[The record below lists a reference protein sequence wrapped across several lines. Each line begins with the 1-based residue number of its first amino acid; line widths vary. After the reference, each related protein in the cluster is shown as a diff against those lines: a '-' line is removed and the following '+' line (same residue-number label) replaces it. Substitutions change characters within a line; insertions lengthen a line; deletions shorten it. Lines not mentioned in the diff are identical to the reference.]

1 MASTVKVSPST
12 QSFASDGKEQ
22 QGTAPV
28 LPAPP
33 LKARPPP
40 SLWSYL
46 PTWVSKN
53 LRSKRS
59 WKIMFRSC
67 VACWAAYLIILPNA
81 SLRTLGTVGFFA
93 LLTSLFVPPYLPVQ
107 LFFFIMTTVEVGL
120 LLGWGIGAAAMRAAN
135 ESRDPSVLQASM
147 AVLNASI
154 TANPAFQANPVLAKT
169 TAIYHG
175 VFLDTRASIVYGCF
189 LGLGAFVMGLF
200 RAYAPTLVFL
210 SIFGTIAMDIFA
222 TYGPLFPSAHY
233 NLMNSMA
240 ISVSCYMAIAILT
253 TIFIFPESMNHSL
266 INDILEQ
273 LDRLKEIVETQ
284 DEVLRT
290 PPEHLISEHSPLI
303 KETKAARAT
312 VVLSQQ
318 QLMATSRFVHLEFSH
333 GRWNGDDV
341 LDLLEPL
348 LTLVTRVAGLQ
359 SFSQLICMSQHL
371 FERLRSDSTT
381 TIPDTSDGYLLR
393 RFHERNETIE
403 AEHKVRVSEVLPIID
418 RSTGPLRQTV
428 SNGIEVIKRSLNHV
442 NQNRWSRNADMD
454 AQTRMELDKAIEGL
468 QSSLDE
474 FKRTNRL
481 ALINPFIP
489 ILNNPE
495 LTEGSQTVPLRSLY
509 VSYVFATT
517 MINVAEATLGLMT
530 LVSDTMEKRKAN
542 RLWAPKGLRKLWKI
556 LSAKGDQA
564 NGVLGEDVSPHA
576 IGRNASEEQE
586 VDHRRDP
593 DSRPPTNA
601 FQKVM
606 HYISAVYRWMETP
619 EAIFAFK
626 YIFISI
632 ALWIPCVVRSSAFF
646 YYREKGIWA
655 LIMAQTMINLY
666 AADQIFNL
674 VIRLTGT
681 FVGLVAG
688 LLAWYL
694 GDEWMTLPFSS
705 FDTGNA
711 KSHGNVYGSAAAVGF
726 VLIPIVFV
734 RLFGPY
740 KYLQGVVL
748 ACATFALVVG
758 YSWIDGHLT
767 QLATPGQGWSVAW
780 RRWVLVVIGS
790 GASFVVMMLPPTSGR
805 KAVRLRNAS
814 SITSLSKLY
823 GHLISAWIS
832 EVDLDEEKDERKGEQ
847 IKAKWM
853 KEFRDKVMGA
863 SVEMRTIR
871 ELTELA
877 TWEGSLRGKW
887 PREEYVQLVEVQI
900 EMVSSLSQASSLGGA
915 LMQLDDAWRVT
926 FLHHTGVLNPNF
938 ISDVMGLFSLVSQ
951 SLRTAEPMHQVLPE
965 TLLEKLFYHQSNYAS
980 RDSLTPEYATSV
992 DYMYYAAGVV
1002 AVYQLLHSL
1011 DELHRITKT
1020 LCGEVPLRGFTR
1032 WKAEFE
1038 HSRTDI
1044 RAL

>member
-12 QSFASDGKEQ
+12 QSFASDRKQ
-22 QGTAPV
+22 QHGAASVPPV
-28 LPAPP
+28 PP
-33 LKARPPP
+33 LKTRPPP
-40 SLWSYL
+40 TVWSYL

-59 WKIMFRSC
+59 WKMMVRSC
-67 VACWAAYLIILPNA
+67 VACWAAYLIMLPNA
-81 SLRTLGTVGFFA
+81 SLRTLGTAGFFA

-107 LFFFIMTTVEVGL
+107 LFSFIMTTVEVGL

-154 TANPAFQANPVLAKT
+154 AANPVFQANPALAKT

-175 VFLDTRASIVYGCF
+175 VFLDTRASVVYGCF

-200 RAYAPTLVFL
+200 RAYAPTLIFL
-210 SIFGTIAMDIFA
+210 SIFGTIAII
-222 TYGPLFPSAHY
+222 TYGPLFPSARY
-233 NLMNSMA
+233 TLTKSMA
-240 ISVSCYMAIAILT
+240 ISVSY
-253 TIFIFPESMNHSL
+253 
-266 INDILEQ
+266 
-273 LDRLKEIVETQ
+273 IVENQ

-303 KETKAARAT
+303 QESKAARAT

-318 QLMATSRFVHLEFSH
+318 QLMATSRFIHLEFSYS
-333 GRWNGDDV
+333 RWNGDDV

-348 LTLVTRVAGLQ
+348 LALVTRVAGLQ

-371 FERLRSDSTT
+371 FERFHSESTT
-381 TIPDTSDGYLLR
+381 TIPETSDGYLLR
-393 RFHERNETIE
+393 QFHERNDTIE
-403 AEHKVRVSEVLPIID
+403 TEHKVHISEVLPIID
-418 RSTGPLRQTV
+418 RSTGPLRQAI
-428 SNGIEVIKRSLNHV
+428 SKGIEVIKQSLNHI
-442 NQNRWSRNADMD
+442 NKNRWSRNPDMD
-454 AQTRMELDKAIEGL
+454 AQTRVELDKAIEEL
-468 QSSLDE
+468 QSTLGE
-474 FKRTNRL
+474 FKNTNRL
-481 ALINPFIP
+481 ALINPFKP
-489 ILNNPE
+489 ILKNPD
-495 LTEGSQTVPLRSLY
+495 LVVGSQTLPLRSLY

-517 MINVAEATLGLMT
+517 MINVAEATLGLMS

-556 LSAKGDQA
+556 LSAKGDQT
-564 NGVLGEDVSPHA
+564 NGVFGEDVSPHA
-576 IGRNASEEQE
+576 VGRNAPEELE

-593 DSRPPTNA
+593 DSRPPTNS
-601 FQKVM
+601 FQRAM

-632 ALWIPCVVRSSAFF
+632 ALWIPCVVRSSACMSRVTAYLFVLSITF
-646 YYREKGIWA
+646 Q
-655 LIMAQTMINLY
+655 LLHQPLS
-666 AADQIFNL
+666 L

-681 FVGLVAG
+681 FAGLVAG

-694 GDEWMTLPFSS
+694 G
-705 FDTGNA
+705 NA
-711 KSHGNVYGSAAAVGF
+711 KSTGSVYGSAAAVGF

-758 YSWIDGHLT
+758 YSWIDGHLP

-814 SITSLSKLY
+814 SITSLSNLY

-832 EVDLDEEKDERKGEQ
+832 EVDSDEEKDERKAEQ
-847 IKAKWM
+847 VKAKWM
-853 KEFRDKVMGA
+853 KEFRDKVIAA

-900 EMVSSLSQASSLGGA
+900 EMVSSLSQLGGA
-915 LMQLDDAWRVT
+915 LAQLDDAWRVT

-965 TLLEKLFYHQSNYAS
+965 TLLEKLFYHQSNYAGQ
-980 RDSLTPEYATSV
+980 DSLTLENATSL

-1020 LCGEVPLRGFTR
+1020 LCGEVPLRGFMR

-1038 HSRTDI
+1038 HSRTEI

>member
-1 MASTVKVSPST
+1 MARAVKISPST
-12 QSFASDGKEQ
+12 QSFASDRKQ
-22 QGTAPV
+22 QHDASPV
-28 LPAPP
+28 PPVPPVPP

-59 WKIMFRSC
+59 LKILFRSC
-67 VACWAAYLIILPNA
+67 VACWLAYVIMLPNA
-81 SLRTLGTVGFFA
+81 SLRTLGTAGFFG
-93 LLTSLFVPPYLPVQ
+93 LLTSLFVPAYIPVQ

-154 TANPAFQANPVLAKT
+154 AANPAFQANPTLATT

-175 VFLDTRASIVYGCF
+175 VFLDTRASVVYGCF
-189 LGLGAFVMGLF
+189 LGLGAFIMGLF
-200 RAYAPTLVFL
+200 RAYAPTLIFL

-222 TYGPLFPSAHY
+222 TYGPLFPTAHY
-233 NLMNSMA
+233 HLMNSMA

-266 INDILEQ
+266 INDVLEQ
-273 LDRLKEIVETQ
+273 LDRLKDMVETQ

-290 PPEHLISEHSPLI
+290 PPEHLVSEQSPLI
-303 KETKAARAT
+303 KETKVARAT
-312 VVLSQQ
+312 IVLSQQ
-318 QLMATSRFVHLEFSH
+318 QLMATSRFIHLEFSH

-348 LTLVTRVAGLQ
+348 LTLVTQVAGLQ

-371 FERLRSDSTT
+371 FERFRSDSTT

-393 RFHERNETIE
+393 RYHERNETIE
-403 AEHKVRVSEVLPIID
+403 AEHKVHVSEVLPIID
-418 RSTGPLRQTV
+418 RSTGPLRQAI
-428 SNGIEVIKRSLNHV
+428 SNGIETTKRSLNHI
-442 NQNRWSRNADMD
+442 NQCRWSRNADMD
-454 AQTRMELDKAIEGL
+454 AQMRVGLDKAIEEL
-468 QSSLDE
+468 QSSLGE
-474 FKRTNRL
+474 FKKTNRL
-481 ALINPFIP
+481 ALINPFRP
-489 ILNNPE
+489 ILNNRE
-495 LTEGSQTVPLRSLY
+495 LTQGSQTLPLRSLY

-517 MINVAEATLGLMT
+517 MINVGEASLGLMT

-556 LSAKGDQA
+556 LSARGDQTNA
-564 NGVLGEDVSPHA
+564 VLGDDVSPHA
-576 IGRNASEEQE
+576 TGRHVEEHE

-601 FQKVM
+601 FQRVM
-606 HYISAVYRWMETP
+606 HRISAVYRWTLTP

-646 YYREKGIWA
+646 FYREKGIWA
-655 LIMAQTMINLY
+655 LIMAQTVINLY

-674 VIRLTGT
+674 VTRLIGT
-681 FVGLVAG
+681 FGGLVAG

-694 GDEWMTLPFSS
+694 G
-705 FDTGNA
+705 NA
-711 KSHGNVYGSAAAVGF
+711 NSHGSVYGSAAAVGF

-734 RLFGPY
+734 RLFSPV

-748 ACATFALVVG
+748 GCATFALVVG

-814 SITSLSKLY
+814 SISSLSNLY
-823 GHLISAWIS
+823 GHLISTWIS
-832 EVDLDEEKDERKGEQ
+832 EVGPDEEKVERGEEQ
-847 IKAKWM
+847 AKTRWV
-853 KEFRDKVMGA
+853 KEFREKVMGA
-863 SVEMRTIR
+863 SSEMRTIR

-877 TWEGSLRGKW
+877 MWEGSLRGKW
-887 PREEYVQLVEVQI
+887 PKEEYVQLVEVQI
-900 EMVSSLSQASSLGGA
+900 EMVSSLWQLGAA

-965 TLLEKLFYHQSNYAS
+965 TLLEKLFYHQSNYAI
-980 RDSLTPEYATSV
+980 RDSLTLESATSL

-1038 HSRTDI
+1038 QSRTEI
-1044 RAL
+1044 RAA

>member
-12 QSFASDGKEQ
+12 QSFASERKQ
-22 QGTAPV
+22 QQDASPIPPV
-28 LPAPP
+28 P
-33 LKARPPP
+33 LLKKRPPP
-40 SLWSYL
+40 TVWSYL

-59 WKIMFRSC
+59 WKMMVRSC
-67 VACWAAYLIILPNA
+67 VACWAAYVIMLPNA
-81 SLRTLGTVGFFA
+81 SLRTLGTAGFFA

-154 TANPAFQANPVLAKT
+154 AANPVFQTNPALAKT

-175 VFLDTRASIVYGCF
+175 VFLDTRASVVYGCF

-200 RAYAPTLVFL
+200 RAYAPTLIFL

-222 TYGPLFPSAHY
+222 TYGPLFPSARY
-233 NLMNSMA
+233 TLMNSMA

-253 TIFIFPESMNHSL
+253 TIFIFPETMNHSL

-273 LDRLKEIVETQ
+273 LDRLKEMVETQ

-303 KETKAARAT
+303 KESKAARAT

-318 QLMATSRFVHLEFSH
+318 QLMATSRFIHLEFSY

-348 LTLVTRVAGLQ
+348 TALVTRVAGLQ

-371 FERLRSDSTT
+371 FERFRSDSTT

-393 RFHERNETIE
+393 RFHERNDTIE
-403 AEHKVRVSEVLPIID
+403 AEHKVHISEVLPIID
-418 RSTGPLRQTV
+418 RSTGPLRQTI
-428 SNGIEVIKRSLNHV
+428 SNGIEVIKQSLNHI
-442 NQNRWSRNADMD
+442 NKNRWSRNPDMD
-454 AQTRMELDKAIEGL
+454 AQTRTELDKAIEEL
-468 QSSLDE
+468 QSTLGD
-474 FKRTNRL
+474 FKSTNRL
-481 ALINPFIP
+481 ALINPFKP
-489 ILNNPE
+489 ILKNPE
-495 LTEGSQTVPLRSLY
+495 LVVGSQTLPLRSLY

-517 MINVAEATLGLMT
+517 MINVAEATLGLMS
-530 LVSDTMEKRKAN
+530 LVGDTMEKRKAN

-556 LSAKGDQA
+556 LSAKGDQT
-564 NGVLGEDVSPHA
+564 NGVFGEDVSPHA
-576 IGRNASEEQE
+576 VGRNAPEELE

-593 DSRPPTNA
+593 DSRPPTNS
-601 FQKVM
+601 FQRVM

-681 FVGLVAG
+681 FAGLVAG

-694 GDEWMTLPFSS
+694 G
-705 FDTGNA
+705 NA
-711 KSHGNVYGSAAAVGF
+711 KSTGSVYGSAAAVGF

-734 RLFGPY
+734 RLFGPT

-814 SITSLSKLY
+814 SITSLSNLY
-823 GHLISAWIS
+823 GYLISAWIA
-832 EVDLDEEKDERKGEQ
+832 EVDSDREKDERQAEQ
-847 IKAKWM
+847 VKAKWL

-900 EMVSSLSQASSLGGA
+900 EMVSSLSQLGGA

-980 RDSLTPEYATSV
+980 QDSLTLENATSL

-1011 DELHRITKT
+1011 DELHRITRT
-1020 LCGEVPLRGFTR
+1020 LCGEVPLRGFMR

-1038 HSRTDI
+1038 HSRTEI
-1044 RAL
+1044 HAL

>member
-12 QSFASDGKEQ
+12 QSFASERKQQ
-22 QGTAPV
+22 QGTPPPPV
-28 LPAPP
+28 PP
-33 LKARPPP
+33 LKTRRPPTV
-40 SLWSYL
+40 WSYL

-59 WKIMFRSC
+59 WKIMVRSC
-67 VACWAAYLIILPNA
+67 VACWVAYLIVLPNA
-81 SLRTLGTVGFFA
+81 SLRTLGTAGFFA

-147 AVLNASI
+147 ARLLYSI
-154 TANPAFQANPVLAKT
+154 AANPVFQANPTLAKT

-175 VFLDTRASIVYGCF
+175 VFLDTRASVVYGCF
-189 LGLGAFVMGLF
+189 LGLGAFIMGLF
-200 RAYAPTLVFL
+200 RAYAPTLIFL

-222 TYGPLFPSAHY
+222 TYGPLFPSARY
-233 NLMNSMA
+233 TLMNSMA

-253 TIFIFPESMNHSL
+253 TIFIFPETMNHSL

-303 KETKAARAT
+303 KENKAARAT

-318 QLMATSRFVHLEFSH
+318 QLMATSRFIHLEFNY

-348 LTLVTRVAGLQ
+348 LALVTRVAGLQ

-371 FERLRSDSTT
+371 FERFRSDSTT

-393 RFHERNETIE
+393 RFHERNDTIE
-403 AEHKVRVSEVLPIID
+403 AEHKVHISEVLPIID
-418 RSTGPLRQTV
+418 RSTGPLRQTI
-428 SNGIEVIKRSLNHV
+428 SKGIEVIKQSLNHI
-442 NQNRWSRNADMD
+442 NRNRWSRNPDMD
-454 AQTRMELDKAIEGL
+454 AQTRMELDKAIEDL
-468 QSSLDE
+468 QSTLGD
-474 FKRTNRL
+474 FKNTNRL
-481 ALINPFIP
+481 ALINPFKP
-489 ILNNPE
+489 ILKNPE
-495 LTEGSQTVPLRSLY
+495 IVVGSQTLPLRSLY

-517 MINVAEATLGLMT
+517 MINIAEATLGLMS
-530 LVSDTMEKRKAN
+530 LVGDTMEKRKAN

-556 LSAKGDQA
+556 LSAKGDQT
-564 NGVLGEDVSPHA
+564 NGVFGEDVSPHA
-576 IGRNASEEQE
+576 GLLIYTSDIDNFYIG
-586 VDHRRDP
+586 RDP
-593 DSRPPTNA
+593 DSRPPTNT
-601 FQKVM
+601 FQRVM
-606 HYISAVYRWMETP
+606 HYLSAVYRWMETP
-619 EAIFAFK
+619 EAIFVFK

-681 FVGLVAG
+681 FAGLVAG

-694 GDEWMTLPFSS
+694 GD
-705 FDTGNA
+705 
-711 KSHGNVYGSAAAVGF
+711 VYGSAAAVGF

-734 RLFGPY
+734 RLFSPY

-805 KAVRLRNAS
+805 KAVRIRNAS
-814 SITSLSKLY
+814 SITSLSNLY
-823 GHLISAWIS
+823 GYLISAWIS
-832 EVDLDEEKDERKGEQ
+832 EVDSDQEKDDRQAEQ
-847 IKAKWM
+847 VKAKWL

-900 EMVSSLSQASSLGGA
+900 EMLGGA

-980 RDSLTPEYATSV
+980 QDSLTLENATSL

-1020 LCGEVPLRGFTR
+1020 LCGEVPLRGFMR

-1038 HSRTDI
+1038 
-1044 RAL
+1044 